1 MAKPGIGDPA
11 KPGMRNPAPEPL
23 RLVQQFLNTNDIEG
37 DRERLSSPSAL
48 RDWLSDHDL
57 LSIDE
62 QLGDQDLARAIELRE
77 ALRALTAA
85 HNHLPADTTQAIKIL
100 NATAAHAQLLPSLT
114 PDGTTSRLEPQVA
127 GLAGALGQIVA
138 LVHTATTNR
147 TWPRL
152 KACERDRCRWAFYDH
167 SKNQSG
173 RWCHSAICG
182 TRERS
187 RRAYQR
193 RRASN

>member
-1 MAKPGIGDPA
+1 MAQ
-11 KPGMRNPAPEPL
+11 PGMRDPAPEPL
-23 RLVQQFLNTNDIEG
+23 RLVQQFLNTNDIEA
-37 DRERLSSPSAL
+37 DRERLLTAIAL

-57 LSIDE
+57 LPVDAQLDE
-62 QLGDQDLARAIELRE
+62 QDLARAIDLRE
-77 ALRALTAA
+77 GLRALTSA
-85 HNHLPADTTQAIKIL
+85 HNHLPADTTEAIQVL
-100 NATAAHAQLLPSLT
+100 NGAAARAQLLPRLT
-114 PDGTTSRLEPQVA
+114 PNGTGSTLEPQVD

-138 LVHTATTNR
+138 LVHAATTDG

-182 TRERS
+182 TKERS

-193 RRASN
+193 RRASNS